1 MIISGGAYGLFSR
14 QPGLQLLPTSKLPAS
29 PFGWTLSTDFLG
41 YFFVLKQWDPISNVS
56 QIQMSMASN
65 SLRYCNSIRWQ
76 VSNDQCWIICGLEWL
91 EEHCGQASPTQNA
104 CRTERF
110 FCHNLGLIV
119 SRTFGLYVMWRRDF
133 SSPRPK
139 LQRRAIF
146 WVHTPGPSTTTL
158 ERVLQPGWSWHKI
171 VLELQNHLRHVIS
184 GLFDQFD
191 PARLRSSLGVCLLR
205 CSLRSHG
212 KEVSNE

>member
-1 MIISGGAYGLFSR
+1 MLDHLWAWMVGGTLWSG
-14 QPGLQLLPTSKLPAS
+14 K
-29 PFGWTLSTDFLG
+29 
-41 YFFVLKQWDPISNVS
+41 SNTEC
-56 QIQMSMASN
+56 M
-65 SLRYCNSIRWQ
+65 
-76 VSNDQCWIICGLEWL
+76 
-91 EEHCGQASPTQNA
+91 QNWKI
-104 CRTERF
+104 
-110 FCHNLGLIV
+110 FCHILGLIV

-212 KEVSNE
+212 KEVSDKVKMPSKEKNLNISCLCLYSLTFNPLFQPI